1 MIDYLMTYA
10 DEATAAAAPEL
21 AAYRD
26 GEAWD
31 TSRVIP
37 NVSVY
42 RHLGTEMVADPEG
55 DWPREL
61 REPLAGWFLMVAVPT
76 RDAGLETAACVL
88 IADRAAGTIM
98 HTITTPEDLSTL
110 RLEPVFTGSVSP
122 FGAPIIGA

>member
-1 MIDYLMTYA
+1 MIDYLLTYA

-21 AAYRD
+21 AAYRA

-37 NVSVY
+37 GASVY

-61 REPLAGWFLMVAVPT
+61 RAPLAGWFLVVALPT
-76 RDAGLETAACVL
+76 RDAALETAACVL
-88 IADRAAGTIM
+88 IADRDAGTVL
-98 HTITTPEDLSTL
+98 HTITTAQDLATL
-110 RLEPVFTGSVSP
+110 RLEPVFAGSAYP
-122 FGAPIIGA
+122 FGAPVVG